1 MHGGIIIV
9 VRIVMMVINFQFL
22 MTGVGGEEGV
32 V

>member
-9 VRIVMMVINFQFL
+9 VRIVMMVINFQ